1 MRNGL
6 QTWLL
11 VVGILLFVP
20 RNINAMTIAPIR
32 PDFEV
37 DGINYKI
44 IDAIA
49 QTVRVVQSVDKY
61 QGAVFVSETVTYSG
75 ITYSVTEIGKS
86 AFDDCTG
93 LTSVT
98 IPNSVTEIGSYA
110 FRNTGWYNNQLDG
123 VLYLDNCCLGYKG
136 DEPTGSLSINSGTR
150 LIANAAFK
158 NCRGLDDIFIPN
170 SVARIGGEAFWYSG
184 LETVHFEDG
193 EISVSLGYGI
203 RLTKPTVDYC
213 GIFEGNPLKSVY
225 IGRDIVSD
233 EMEAKPFGYFNDLN
247 SVVFGKKVTT
257 IENGAFE
264 GSSAISSV
272 TSLNIIPPVCLSDST
287 FDDAVYKN
295 ATLYVPKASI
305 GRYATADVWNKFES
319 VAVSGVESVKNDSY
333 NSVEVA
339 RYDIHGRLL
348 SAPTQGINIVIY
360 SDGTTRKEF
369 VK

>member
-1 MRNGL
+1 
-6 QTWLL
+6 
-11 VVGILLFVP
+11 
-20 RNINAMTIAPIR
+20 
-32 PDFEV
+32 
-37 DGINYKI
+37 
-44 IDAIA
+44 
-49 QTVRVVQSVDKY
+49 
-61 QGAVFVSETVTYSG
+61 
-75 ITYSVTEIGKS
+75 
-86 AFDDCTG
+86 
-93 LTSVT
+93 
-98 IPNSVTEIGSYA
+98 
-110 FRNTGWYNNQLDG
+110 
-123 VLYLDNCCLGYKG
+123 
-136 DEPTGSLSINSGTR
+136 
-150 LIANAAFK
+150 
-158 NCRGLDDIFIPN
+158 
-170 SVARIGGEAFWYSG
+170 
-184 LETVHFEDG
+184 
-193 EISVSLGYGI
+193 
-203 RLTKPTVDYC
+203 
-213 GIFEGNPLKSVY
+213 
-225 IGRDIVSD
+225 
-233 EMEAKPFGYFNDLN
+233 MEAKPFGYFNDLN

-295 ATLYVPKASI
+295 ATLYVPKTSI

>member
-61 QGAVFVSETVTYSG
+61 QGVVFVSETVTYSG

-193 EISVSLGYGI
+193 EIPVSLGYGI
-203 RLTKPTVDYC
+203 SGNKRPITIITKSVSTTGAVVYC

-247 SVVFGKKVTT
+247 PVVFGKKVTT

-305 GRYATADVWNKFES
+305 GRYATADVWNKFELRCLAYK
-319 VAVSGVESVKNDSY
+319 V
-333 NSVEVA
+333 
-339 RYDIHGRLL
+339 
-348 SAPTQGINIVIY
+348 
-360 SDGTTRKEF
+360 
-369 VK
+369 